1 MKYTKK
7 KNIFLFALITFLII
21 ILILISLFLKDLM
34 NDLQRYKKEIRENI
48 NLTKTLNN
56 ELQKRDL
63 DNGIIYFYNK
73 KLNFNKTKIKFNSHR
88 PYAYIDRYKDNLI
101 IVSGNGELLF
111 LKENKTK
118 IINSNISFFLNK
130 DGIGQG
136 SYIENQI
143 RDIKIKNEIIYIVLI
158 KNINNKNFTTIVL
171 EGKLNDNEII
181 FRVFFETEEFISSE
195 IIDPTHGGGKLV
207 FSKDKILLAVP
218 DYGNS
223 AKSPQDLNS
232 IFGKI
237 LEIKNQNKFN
247 IFSYGHRNPQGFK
260 YVEDLDIIL
269 ESEHGP
275 QGGDEINM
283 ILENKNYGWPIVSEG
298 NDQFVK
304 FNDHEKHG
312 YFKPLYFWNINP
324 GISEITYVPKT
335 SKLPFADRIIVS
347 SLSGS
352 DTGPVNYSGKS
363 IFIFKFDNKE
373 NVLRLSDKIFI
384 NDRIRDIFY
393 DAPSDSLLMV
403 LEDSKSVGSISVD
416 NN

>member
-1 MKYTKK
+1 MLKKFMKKIILFILIALFIIILFF
-7 KNIFLFALITFLII
+7 IFLF
-21 ILILISLFLKDLM
+21 SKDLL

-48 NLTKTLNN
+48 NLTKTLNY
-56 ELQKRDL
+56 ELKKRDL
-63 DNGIIYFYNK
+63 DNGIIYFYNQ
-73 KLNFNKTKIKFNSHR
+73 KLNFNKTKINLNSHR
-88 PYAYIDRYKDNLI
+88 PYAYIDRYNDNLI

-118 IINSNISFFLNK
+118 IIDSNISLFLNK

-143 RDIKIKNEIIYIVLI
+143 RDIKIKDEIIYIVLI
-158 KNINNKNFTTIVL
+158 KNINNKKFTTIVL

-181 FRVFFETEEFISSE
+181 FRVFFETDEFISSE
-195 IIDPTHGGGKLV
+195 RFDPTHGGGKLI
-207 FSKDKILLAVP
+207 FLNDKILLAVP

-223 AKSPQDLNS
+223 VKSPQDLNS

-237 LEIKNQNKFN
+237 LEIKNKNQFN

-260 YVEDLDIIL
+260 YVEELDIIL

-298 NDQFVK
+298 IDQFVK
-304 FNDHEKHG
+304 FNDHDKHG
-312 YFKPLYFWNINP
+312 YFKPLYFWEVNP
-324 GISEITYVPKT
+324 GISEITYVPET
-335 SKLPFADRIIVS
+335 SRLPFSDRIIVS
-347 SLSGS
+347 SLSGA
-352 DTGPVNYSGKS
+352 DTGPVNHSGKS
-363 IFIFKFDNKE
+363 IFIFKFDKKE
-373 NVLRLSDKIFI
+373 NILRLSDKIFI

-393 DAPSDSLLMV
+393 DYPTDSLLMV
-403 LEDSKSVGSISVD
+403 LEDDKSIGSISIL